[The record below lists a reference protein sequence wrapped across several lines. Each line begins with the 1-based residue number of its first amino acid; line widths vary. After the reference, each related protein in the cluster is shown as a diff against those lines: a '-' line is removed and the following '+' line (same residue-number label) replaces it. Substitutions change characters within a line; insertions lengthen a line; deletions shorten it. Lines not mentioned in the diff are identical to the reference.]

1 MIPSSLSWSDRLALA
16 VATLLGVGRMPKAPG
31 TWGTL
36 ATVPLCWWVQQAG
49 VLVHIVVLLGV
60 TLVGTWATSV
70 ACRHYGR
77 SDPPQVVVDEAAG
90 LLLTMLFAP
99 LGAWWLLPGFF
110 LFRLFDIWKPW
121 PVNWLDREL
130 APPWGVM
137 VDDLA
142 AGVYA
147 GVSVMVLA
155 RVIVS

>member
-1 MIPSSLSWSDRLALA
+1 MNSFEKYKIMIPSSLSWSDRLALA

-77 SDPPQVVVDEAAG
+77 SDPP
-90 LLLTMLFAP
+90 
-99 LGAWWLLPGFF
+99 
-110 LFRLFDIWKPW
+110 
-121 PVNWLDREL
+121 PVS
-130 APPWGVM
+130 PV
-137 VDDLA
+137 
-142 AGVYA
+142 
-147 GVSVMVLA
+147 
-155 RVIVS
+155 